1 MSSELSSR
9 LVLGPLLALVAI
21 SLVCVDLAGH
31 GPWGCW
37 SLACLVASLGCIEFR
52 RLLLPWAPG
61 LALAPMVVGSLLMV
75 ALARPDLPIPAA
87 WSGTPSALLPLGLAM
102 IWISLRQMVR
112 LGLQNFLPNVL
123 GGVFGIV
130 YLGGAAHLLLTLACL
145 RTPANPVLG
154 AQLLIVALTILK
166 LGDTTAYFGGRL
178 FGRTKLCPSISPGKT
193 HAGFIASLVGN
204 VGGAYLAA
212 WILSQCCST
221 APFTE
226 WWQGLAWGLVLG
238 PVGALGD
245 LVESCLKRSVAVKD
259 SGHSLK
265 GFGGFLDVFDAVLLA
280 APVALLLGLLV

>member
-1 MSSELSSR
+1 MSSELASR
-9 LVLGPLLALVAI
+9 LVLGPVLAMLAI
-21 SLVCVDLAGH
+21 GLISIDLAGY

-37 SLACLVASLGCIEFR
+37 ALACLVASLGCIEFR

-61 LALAPMVVGSLLMV
+61 LALAPVIACALVLV
-75 ALARPDLPIPAA
+75 ALARPDLPLPER
-87 WSGTPSALLPLGLAM
+87 WGGSPSALLPVGLALV
-102 IWISLRQMVR
+102 WIALRQMAR
-112 LGLQNFLPNVL
+112 LGLQDFLPNVA
-123 GGVFGIV
+123 GGIFGVIYV
-130 YLGGAAHLLLTLACL
+130 GGATHLLLTLACL
-145 RTPANPVLG
+145 GTQANPVRG
-154 AQLLIVALTILK
+154 AQLLIVALTIVK

-193 HAGFIASLVGN
+193 RAGFVASLIGN

-212 WILSQCCST
+212 AVLTLCCT
-221 APFTE
+221 AGPFTT

-245 LVESCLKRSVAVKD
+245 LVESCVKRSVAVKD

-280 APVALLLGLLV
+280 APVAYLLGLVA